1 MPKKDVYASI
11 GTILTLGAILLLLL
25 WFKLMIPSPPIAE
38 QGIEVGY
45 GVDPDGEV
53 GGSSGGQR
61 GDLAGTPDGDFYA
74 KQIEAPSFS
83 ERPAEASKP
92 QVSAAAA
99 SSSESSSDNT
109 LTQDGDEVVSA
120 SSGGSGKGT
129 ADQADLERQRA
140 AQEEARRRTAAEQQ
154 AKSSRAK
161 SLGLSAFGNS
171 GGSGSGGFGLG
182 SGTGSGSG
190 SGQGTGIGDGVGS
203 GTKGNPFGKGTSN
216 GNTWSLEG
224 RNLSGTI
231 SKPTYRENV
240 EGKITV
246 KIRVDD
252 AGNVISAS
260 IGSPTTIADESLR
273 NATLESA
280 RRTKFSAGKGVVYG
294 QIIYNFKLN

>member
-83 ERPAEASKP
+83 ERPAEAPKP

-154 AKSSRAK
+154 AKSSRAR

-171 GGSGSGGFGLG
+171 GGSGSG
-182 SGTGSGSG
+182 
-190 SGQGTGIGDGVGS
+190 
-203 GTKGNPFGKGTSN
+203 
-216 GNTWSLEG
+216 
-224 RNLSGTI
+224 
-231 SKPTYRENV
+231 
-240 EGKITV
+240 
-246 KIRVDD
+246 
-252 AGNVISAS
+252 
-260 IGSPTTIADESLR
+260 
-273 NATLESA
+273 
-280 RRTKFSAGKGVVYG
+280 
-294 QIIYNFKLN
+294 